1 MQAYPAGLPSWF
13 GAGAGIHVN
22 TNDMTQPNL
31 DIEAELVHA
40 ECARLAGNEGRARVC
55 ARRAAGI
62 FARNY
67 LARHALRL
75 RDRSAYTALQ
85 ALAEFPGLAP
95 NLRIAALHL
104 VIRVT
109 EEFSLPMDADL
120 IADARKLIG
129 GLE

>member
-1 MQAYPAGLPSWF
+1 
-13 GAGAGIHVN
+13 
-22 TNDMTQPNL
+22 MTQPNQ
-31 DIEAELVHA
+31 DIEAELEHA
-40 ECARLAGNEGRARVC
+40 ERACMAGNAGRARVC

-62 FARNY
+62 AARNF
-67 LARHALRL
+67 LTRHGLRL

-95 NLRIAALHL
+95 DLRIATLHL
-104 VIRVT
+104 VTNVT
-109 EEFSLPMDADL
+109 EEFTLPMDADL

>member
-1 MQAYPAGLPSWF
+1 MVQATP
-13 GAGAGIHVN
+13 
-22 TNDMTQPNL
+22 
-31 DIEAELVHA
+31 DIEVELQNAER
-40 ECARLAGNEGRARVC
+40 ARLAGNEGRARVC

-62 FARNY
+62 AARNF

-85 ALAEFPGLAP
+85 ALAEYPGLAP
-95 NLRIAALHL
+95 ELRIASLHL
-104 VIRVT
+104 VTRVT
-109 EEFSLPMDADL
+109 VEFTLPVDADL

>member
-1 MQAYPAGLPSWF
+1 
-13 GAGAGIHVN
+13 
-22 TNDMTQPNL
+22 MTQPNQ
-31 DIEAELVHA
+31 DIEAELEHA
-40 ECARLAGNEGRARVC
+40 ERAGMAGNAGRARVC

-62 FARNY
+62 AARNF
-67 LARHALRL
+67 LTRHGLRL

-95 NLRIAALHL
+95 DLRIATLHL
-104 VIRVT
+104 VTHVT
-109 EEFSLPMDADL
+109 EEFTLPMDADL